1 MEFDFLLPEHNSKKL
16 SQKQN
21 NYRNA
26 KEVGDKIR
34 MDSFLCIHP
43 DPPDALEFRPFP
55 EFRIKEDF
63 TGGAE
68 IDLLTEPL
76 VNDAHIL
83 YEPQACE
90 SNPITPRA
98 KEKAKECEEINDIL
112 IKNMD
117 GNGRTWK
124 IVHPVPHTSGTASP
138 LVYFSNIDIESRLKK
153 IDYKAS
159 SIDKNRDY
167 STNIEKYGAIS
178 RPETS
183 SLVTGGHREVNN
195 TFNNTSVGFVGGRE
209 LFGIST
215 KRKTAFE

>member
-26 KEVGDKIR
+26 NDLGDVTR
-34 MDSFLCIHP
+34 MDHFLCIHP

-63 TGGAE
+63 TGSSE
-68 IDLLTEPL
+68 IDLLTDPL

-90 SNPITPRA
+90 SNPKTP
-98 KEKAKECEEINDIL
+98 KEIEKAKECEEENDIL

-117 GNGRTWK
+117 RTWEL
-124 IVHPVPHTSGTASP
+124 VHPPPYTTGTASP
-138 LVYFSNIDIESRLKK
+138 LVYFSNIDVESRLKK
-153 IDYKAS
+153 IDYKAT
-159 SIDKNRDY
+159 SIDKNREY
-167 STNIEKYGAIS
+167 STNIEKYDTIS

-183 SLVTGGHREVNN
+183 YLATRGRSEVND
-195 TFNNTSVGFVGGRE
+195 TFNRTSVGFIGGRE

-215 KRKTAFE
+215 KRKTALE